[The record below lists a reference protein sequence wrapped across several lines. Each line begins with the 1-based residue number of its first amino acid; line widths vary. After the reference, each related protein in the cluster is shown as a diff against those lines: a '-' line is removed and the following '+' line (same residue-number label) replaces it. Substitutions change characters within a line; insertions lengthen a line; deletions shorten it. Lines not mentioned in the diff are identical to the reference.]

1 VVIVVVDTLAV
12 IWVAAMLWMPGWS
25 FRMRANQFLLLIYSL
40 GAWFLFKIGSTG
52 LIYLMAVPVFAAFLY
67 SLQGSCAR
75 AAAVIRDLF
84 LVGYFSMRLCMSIV
98 FSCRC
103 FCAGSLLPE
112 LHLHCGGA
120 VGQL

>member
-67 SLQGSCAR
+67 SLQEAVR
-75 AAAVIRDLF
+75 ALLLSSVTCFWSVI
-84 LVGYFSMRLCMSIV
+84 FSMRLCMSIV

-103 FCAGSLLPE
+103 FCAGSLLP
-112 LHLHCGGA
+112 
-120 VGQL
+120 